1 LSPLKTDWESAL
13 LLFGPNI
20 QASEEDMGKRENLRA
35 HLRGQPAGEP
45 PEGTLHLLA
54 ECWKELKGSGLSGMT
69 ADKLRRVETFEWVPP
84 LLTFTIERHGA
95 YVNGSTRAS
104 VQHWQVNVEQ
114 GTAELTGEKR
124 RQLDPMD
131 KRLNVR
137 PIAEA
142 LADAIER
149 GAYDDRFHVS
159 KTGNVRLNIGKLIP
173 HTNNQTTSSR
183 RKRLRAALAQT
194 LTERGWKGPIPQ

>member
-1 LSPLKTDWESAL
+1 
-13 LLFGPNI
+13 
-20 QASEEDMGKRENLRA
+20 
-35 HLRGQPAGEP
+35 
-45 PEGTLHLLA
+45 LHLLA
-54 ECWKELKGSGLSGMT
+54 ECWKELKGNGLGGMT
-69 ADKLRRVETFEWVPP
+69 ADKLRRVETFAWAPP

-149 GAYDDRFHVS
+149 GEYDGRFHVS

-183 RKRLRAALAQT
+183 RKRLRAALTQT